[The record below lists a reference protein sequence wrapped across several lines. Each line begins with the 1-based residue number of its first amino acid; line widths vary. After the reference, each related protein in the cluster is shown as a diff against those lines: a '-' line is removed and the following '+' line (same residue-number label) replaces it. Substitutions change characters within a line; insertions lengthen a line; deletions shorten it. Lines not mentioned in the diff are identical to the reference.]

1 MKILVVEDEIRLANA
16 IKKGLELEKY
26 IVDVT
31 YDGDSGYD
39 FAGTDE
45 YDVIILDWM
54 LPNKNGPQICQLLRQ
69 NQISTPILMLT
80 AKTQT
85 QDKVQGLDSG
95 ADDYLSKPF
104 EFEELLAR
112 LRALIRRPPQV
123 DHPILE
129 YQGLTLDAST
139 ANVTR
144 AGKLISLTSKEFAL
158 LEYLIRHPGKVLSK
172 DHLVS
177 HVWDY
182 DADILPNTVEV
193 YIKNLRQKIDH
204 PFPNLP
210 NLIQTVRGFGY
221 KLS

>member
-16 IKKGLELEKY
+16 IKKGLELEKHV
-26 IVDVT
+26 VDVT
-31 YDGDSGYD
+31 YDGNAGYD
-39 FAGTDE
+39 FASNQE
-45 YDVIILDWM
+45 YDVIVLDWM
-54 LPNKNGPQICQLLRQ
+54 LPFKTGPEICQALRQ
-69 NQISTPILMLT
+69 NQVSTPILMLT
-80 AKTQT
+80 AKSQT

-123 DHPILE
+123 DHLILE
-129 YQGLTLDAST
+129 YKGLTLDSST
-139 ANVTR
+139 ATVTR
-144 AGKLISLTSKEFAL
+144 AGKIISLTSKEFSL
-158 LEYLIRHPGKVLSK
+158 LEYLIRHPGQVLSK
-172 DHLVS
+172 DHLVA

-182 DADILPNTVEV
+182 DADILANTVEV

-204 PFPNLP
+204 PFSDLP
-210 NLIQTVRGFGY
+210 SLIQTVRGFGY